1 MLGHSPQVITNGLLF
16 YYDMGN
22 PQKSWK
28 GAPTINLLLQPL
40 SPQTWA
46 HERNSSFGFIS
57 DEFFTYNGSLGK
69 NIPAYRRTLTGTDF
83 RATRFDVPWTAHT
96 QSNLSLPLTGSIYGR
111 CLNPSSSTRVN
122 INFQGTNSSG
132 SRVDTNTSIEA
143 SSDWKLF
150 SDTGTLSNNGFV
162 SLVNFGMKYYMN
174 GDSTPRTWEF
184 MMPQV
189 EQQPFATPFVN
200 GTRSNTQAILDLVG
214 NNTITANEG
223 VTYLNNGMFELL
235 PSNSNSTLTI
245 PLSTS
250 LNKPTGTISAWV
262 YPKGYFL
269 SNGIFVNR
277 DNSTPNALDWLWI
290 GSWGS
295 GSIFYFR
302 LGNGSDCCSQDLTFN
317 NWTTVCPVNTWTN
330 ITVTWQSANFSRIYV
345 NGALIASRTITSIP
359 NTNPSS
365 TGRIGLG
372 HDSSGTGSWN
382 GLISNFSIFNRALSA
397 TEVQQN
403 FNALRGRYGL

>member
-200 GTRSNTQAILDLVG
+200 GTRSNTQVILDLVG
-214 NNTITANEG
+214 NNTITANAL
-223 VTYLNNGMFELL
+223 TYNADGTFGFNG
-235 PSNSNSTLTI
+235 SNTYATI
-245 PLSTS
+245 PNPITSSGPYSVMQWVRPGVALPDTTNSASRKTPLVGPEPVWNPGYWLTARVFRVHAATEYRDVTINWVGDTGWHQIGQIFDGTTCSTIIDGQVLLGTRTS
-250 LNKPTGTISAWV
+250 YSIGTPTSM
-262 YPKGYFL
+262 L
-269 SNGIFVNR
+269 
-277 DNSTPNALDWLWI
+277 I
-290 GSWGS
+290 GAETTS
-295 GSIFYFR
+295 GS
-302 LGNGSDCCSQDLTFN
+302 S
-317 NWTTVCPVNTWTN
+317 VN
-330 ITVTWQSANFSRIYV
+330 
-345 NGALIASRTITSIP
+345 
-359 NTNPSS
+359 
-365 TGRIGLG
+365 
-372 HDSSGTGSWN
+372 WN
-382 GLISNFSIFNRALSA
+382 GDIGITTFYNRVLSA
-397 TEVQQN
+397 AEVQQN

>member
-28 GAPTINLLLQPL
+28 GAPT
-40 SPQTWA
+40 T
-46 HERNSSFGFIS
+46 
-57 DEFFTYNGSLGK
+57 
-69 NIPAYRRTLTGTDF
+69 
-83 RATRFDVPWTAHT
+83 
-96 QSNLSLPLTGSIYGR
+96 NLSSTGNIYTNWNNSGTAIWTNNDNSISRLFQDIQVNSILQTTDGNSHIGIGNGLITAGNWVSSVYVYI
-111 CLNPSSSTRVN
+111 PSS
-122 INFQGTNSSG
+122 
-132 SRVDTNTSIEA
+132 A
-143 SSDWKLF
+143 
-150 SDTGTLSNNGFV
+150 GTLSGSVPYFRSFPANTSRGELRYNG
-162 SLVNFGMKYYMN
+162 N
-174 GDSTPRTWEF
+174 GDWNTWSRNQWIRIERYWNNTANDTSMYISCYTNITNNKIYF
-184 MMPQV
+184 TAPQL
-189 EQQPFATPFVN
+189 EQKFFATPFVN

-214 NNTITANEG
+214 NNMITANEG

-262 YPKGYFL
+262 YPKGYSL

-302 LGNGSDCCSQDLTFN
+302 LGNGSDCCSQDLTVN

-330 ITVTWQSANFSRIYV
+330 ITVTWQSANFSRIYR